1 MSEYAPFGQME
12 GQPLRV
18 HDEHGMFLSHFS
30 LSLQRSWETIKEG
43 KDLNT
48 DRLHSAHAMTP
59 YERFHSRSL
68 YLPELAVSLRP
79 ESGMAKRFEPP
90 ELVDG
95 IKTIYGLYQL
105 ELDIP
110 TAPVTPISRRKTQ
123 ITHCALNLFKPASR
137 PLFSLF
143 F

>member
-30 LSLQRSWETIKEG
+30 LSLQRSWVTIREG
-43 KDLNT
+43 RDLKT

-68 YLPELAVSLRP
+68 YLLELAPSLRP
-79 ESGMAKRFEPP
+79 ESGIAER
-90 ELVDG
+90 
-95 IKTIYGLYQL
+95 
-105 ELDIP
+105 
-110 TAPVTPISRRKTQ
+110 
-123 ITHCALNLFKPASR
+123 FKPWSMV
-137 PLFSLF
+137 LSWWME
-143 F
+143 